1 MAPLKLDKL
10 PVIGYLL
17 KWFKTDD
24 PVIDNDLFR
33 LHHQVQRVLF
43 FIYLI
48 PDSLYKKLIC
58 NITFS
63 QLQFC
68 CYL

>member
-33 LHHQVQRVLF
+33 CHHQVGWQISPMATLF
-43 FIYLI
+43 
-48 PDSLYKKLIC
+48 SLVR
-58 NITFS
+58 
-63 QLQFC
+63 
-68 CYL
+68 

>member
-33 LHHQVQRVLF
+33 LHHQVQRLLF
-43 FIYLI
+43 FFISHSGFI
-48 PDSLYKKLIC
+48 V
-58 NITFS
+58 
-63 QLQFC
+63 
-68 CYL
+68 

>member
-33 LHHQVQRVLF
+33 LHHQVPEPAIV
-43 FIYLI
+43 
-48 PDSLYKKLIC
+48 
-58 NITFS
+58 ITGN
-63 QLQFC
+63 
-68 CYL
+68 